1 MDGASKALFILIILV
16 LLVWILYPT
25 KQKKKVYRWQQDSG
39 TLVDIPGP
47 RGLYCG
53 FFGKQKVISKT
64 DTDPIVVTLGCE
76 CDPMTIENGTFD
88 ITTGEYTCEEGYER
102 WFDANK
108 KRYRIEPGLRED
120 VSLRELYAKKPDDQP
135 YCVPVKNTAI

>member
-1 MDGASKALFILIILV
+1 MIIIILIIIVLLV
-16 LLVWILYPT
+16 LLLYPT
-25 KQKKKVYRWQQDSG
+25 KQKDKIYQWQQDSN

-53 FFGKQKVISKT
+53 FFGKQRVISKT

-76 CDPMTIENGTFD
+76 WDPLVIENGTFD
-88 ITTGEYTCEEGYER
+88 TTTGDYTCDKGYEK

-120 VSLRELYAKKPDDQP
+120 VSLRELYTEKPDDQS
-135 YCVPVKNTAI
+135 YCIPLKNTTI